1 MPLKDN
7 KSWAEPKNTD
17 TQAKIQIHSYTAA
30 DTNVSMSCCARKE
43 KGKANLAQ
51 GLTLP

>member
-7 KSWAEPKNTD
+7 KSWAEPQNTD
-17 TQAKIQIHSYTAA
+17 YGKDT

-43 KGKANLAQ
+43 KGKANMAQ